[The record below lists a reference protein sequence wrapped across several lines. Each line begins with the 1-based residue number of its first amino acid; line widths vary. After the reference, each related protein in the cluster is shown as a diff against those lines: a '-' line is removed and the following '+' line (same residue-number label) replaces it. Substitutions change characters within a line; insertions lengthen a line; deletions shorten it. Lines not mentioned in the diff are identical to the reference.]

1 MTQPTKAGV
10 YPDVPEHEYHSW
22 NLESNSRL
30 NHMAHPNEPG
40 KMVPALYAS
49 ALRQPFEGSA
59 ATVFGTAAHIA
70 IPDEF
75 IDIDSTFAESKYGS
89 VCAAFLKEQQAL
101 GADADDRPVVLKGQL
116 DRLKGLHHAFWNT
129 PGEMNA
135 WAKNLVR
142 SATHKELSIAFEV
155 GGELC
160 KCRLDL
166 VGEDYVAD
174 LKTTKKG
181 SGSTREFQRNAYDR
195 GYIRQGGWY
204 LEGAKTI
211 PDDKIRETFFFI
223 VVESEAPYL
232 VNVVYPDL
240 PSLDLGFSQASM
252 HLKAVQECREANS
265 WPGYEVDVVDVI
277 VTPEW
282 ARDKIENQ
290 VAIYLEGE
298 TETETERKST

>member
-30 NHMAHPNEPG
+30 NHMAHPTEPG
-40 KMVPALYAS
+40 KMVPALYES
-49 ALRQPFEGSA
+49 ELKQPFEGSA

-70 IPDEF
+70 IPDF
-75 IDIDSTFAESKYGS
+75 SIDFDSAFVESKYGS
-89 VCAAFLKEQQAL
+89 VCAAHLREKAAL
-101 GADADDRPVVLKGQL
+101 GAESDNRIVVLKGQL
-116 DRLKGLHHAFWNT
+116 DRLKGLHDTFWNT
-129 PGEMNA
+129 PGEMND
-135 WAKNLVR
+135 WARNLVLQ
-142 SATHKELSIAFEV
+142 ATHKELSIAFDV
-155 GGELC
+155 CGELC

-174 LKTTKKG
+174 LKTTRKG

-195 GYIRQGGWY
+195 GYLRQGGWY

-211 PDDKIRETFFFI
+211 PDGKIRETFFFI

-232 VNVVYPDL
+232 VNVVFPE
-240 PSLDLGFSQASM
+240 PASLELGFSQASM
-252 HLKAVQECREANS
+252 HLKEVQRCRGANS
-265 WPGYEVDVVDVI
+265 WPGYEVDSVVDVI
-277 VTPEW
+277 ATPEW

-290 VAIYLEGE
+290 VAKYLEA
-298 TETETERKST
+298 ETETERKSRT